1 MSDVTRILS
10 EIDAGDRQATEQLLP
25 LVYRELRSMAQAKLR
40 NERPDHTL
48 QATGLVHEAYLRLV
62 GPADNSPPW
71 SGRSHFFAAAAEAM
85 RRILIEAVRRKN
97 ALKRSGRY
105 QRVELSDLDAE
116 SNTRDQKLLAL
127 HEALVHLDELDPV
140 KSNLVKLR
148 FFAGMTQTEA
158 AHALGI
164 SLSTAERHWAFARA
178 WLKTELDGE

>member
-1 MSDVTRILS
+1 MSDVSRILS
-10 EIDAGDRQATEQLLP
+10 KIESGDRQASEQLLP
-25 LVYRELRSMAQAKLR
+25 LVYRELRSMAKAKLR
-40 NERPDHTL
+40 KERPDHTL

-62 GPADNSPPW
+62 GPEDNSPSW

-116 SNTRDQKLLAL
+116 SNTRDQQLLAL
-127 HEALVHLDELDPV
+127 HEALDSLAKLDPV
-140 KSNLVKLR
+140 KADLVKLR
-148 FFAGMTQTEA
+148 FFVGMTQAEA
-158 AHALGI
+158 AEALGI

-178 WLKTELDGE
+178 WLKTEMSGE